1 MSGQHDNDGPGQ
13 PVRPDE
19 LDTHHP
25 RPDAAGHDEPGAEE
39 LALFSERGRD
49 LLLLALA
56 LVLANEA
63 LFAGVTIAGGH
74 PAPVANVGRFTML
87 AAMSYMTWQ
96 GFSIS
101 RWILVILA
109 AVAAIVGPAQVLE
122 SLSAGRPLW
131 AAVLALTGAGYA
143 LSFFLLAFQG
153 DVARFIRH
161 RRLLRDR
168 DVMR

>member
-1 MSGQHDNDGPGQ
+1 MNGQHDSDAQEPPAPQ
-13 PVRPDE
+13 PPA
-19 LDTHHP
+19 DT
-25 RPDAAGHDEPGAEE
+25 DASRYDEPTAEE

-56 LVLANEA
+56 LLLFNEA
-63 LFAGVTIAGGH
+63 LFAGVAITGGH

-101 RWILVILA
+101 RWVLVILA
-109 AVAAIVGPAQVLE
+109 VVAALVGPTQVVE
-122 SLSAGRPLW
+122 ALSGGRTLW
-131 AAVLALTGAGYA
+131 AGVLALTAAGYA
-143 LSFFLLAFQG
+143 LAFFLLAFQR
-153 DVARFIRH
+153 DVSAFIRH